1 AHHLFG
7 FGSDQIDIVVHPQSI
22 VHGIVEY
29 RDGSMIAQ
37 LGPPDMRVPI
47 ANCLAWPERMP
58 GAARLDFKQMATLT
72 FEPPDPVRFPA
83 LALAREALTT
93 QKGAPTVLNAANEIA
108 VHEFIGKRLGFAG
121 IAALVEATLQNAE
134 KRGIMREPVDV
145 DDAIAVDHNA
155 RS

>member
-1 AHHLFG
+1 M
-7 FGSDQIDIVVHPQSI
+7 VVHTQSI

-83 LALAREALTT
+83 LVLAREALVA
-93 QKGAPTVLNAANEIA
+93 QNGAPTVLNAANEIA
-108 VHEFIGKRLGFAG
+108 VHAFIGGRLGFAG
-121 IAALVEATLQNAE
+121 HAGLVLAPKENAQG
-134 KRGIMREPVDV
+134 RGIVRGPRYVV
-145 DDAIAVDHNA
+145 AGTAV
-155 RS
+155 RP